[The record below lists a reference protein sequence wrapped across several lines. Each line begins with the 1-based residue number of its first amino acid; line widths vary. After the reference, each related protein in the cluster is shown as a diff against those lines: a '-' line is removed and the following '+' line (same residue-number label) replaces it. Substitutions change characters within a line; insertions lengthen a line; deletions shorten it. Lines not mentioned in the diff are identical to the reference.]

1 MNNQQRIPPI
11 EILNAINL
19 LKFDNE
25 PRKKINELWNLY
37 LRLYQHDPDQCVEE
51 METVLQEIY
60 NDRPHTQR
68 KFINAIN
75 QKINSVEREISGDI
89 FNGGLK
95 RRKTSK
101 KRKRTTNK
109 TSNKR
114 SNKRRKRRN

>member
-51 METVLQEIY
+51 METVLQEID